1 MKVLFMGTPDFAVAS
16 LSALLDAGYDVAAV
30 VTQPDKPAGR
40 GHKLKFPA
48 VKEYAIEHNIPVYQ
62 PETLKGE
69 AFIDELR
76 QIHPDMII
84 VTAYGKILPSY
95 ILEYPQYGC
104 INVHASLLPHLRGAA
119 PIQWAVINGDTKTG
133 ITTMLMDAGLDT
145 GDMLLKEEIPI
156 EPEDTVGKVFDQLY
170 QISGPLLIRT
180 IEGILDGSIRPQKQ
194 NDENSS
200 YAPMLNREN
209 TRIDWKQ
216 DAESIYNLV
225 RGLSPYPLAHTSY
238 HGKRVKIISAGY
250 ETDGSGIPG
259 KIGEYTKEKGLT
271 VFCGSG
277 RLFIRELQMEGKK
290 RMTID
295 DFLRGNRL
303 DDSILFQ

>member
-1 MKVLFMGTPDFAVAS
+1 MKVLFMGTPDFAVGS
-16 LSALLDAGYDVAAV
+16 LSALVDAGYDLAAV

-40 GHKLKFPA
+40 GHKIKFPA
-48 VKEYAIEHNIPVYQ
+48 VKEYAVEHNIPVYQ

-69 AFIDELR
+69 AFLKEL
-76 QIHPDMII
+76 QLLDPEMII

-95 ILEYPQYGC
+95 LLDYPKYGC

-119 PIQWAVINGDTKTG
+119 PIQWSVINGDTKTG

-156 EPEDTVGKVFDQLY
+156 DPHDTVGEVFDKLY
-170 QISGPLLIRT
+170 QISGPLLVRT
-180 IEGILDGSIRPQKQ
+180 IEGILDGSVRPQKQ
-194 NDENSS
+194 PDEGSS

-209 TRIDWKQ
+209 TKIDWNQ
-216 DAESIYNLV
+216 DAERVYNLV
-225 RGLSPYPLAHTSY
+225 RGLSPYPLAHTTY
-238 HGKRVKIISAGY
+238 DGRRVKIISAGY
-250 ETDGSGIPG
+250 ETGGSGVPG
-259 KIGEYTKEKGLT
+259 KIGEYTKGKGLP

-290 RMTID
+290 RMKID
-295 DFLRGNRL
+295 DFLRGNHL
-303 DDSILFQ
+303 DDTVLFQ